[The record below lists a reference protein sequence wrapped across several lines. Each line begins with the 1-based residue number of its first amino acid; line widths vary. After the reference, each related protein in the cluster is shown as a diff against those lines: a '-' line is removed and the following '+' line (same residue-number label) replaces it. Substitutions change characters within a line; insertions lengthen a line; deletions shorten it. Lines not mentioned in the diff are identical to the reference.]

1 MSFDTSIMATKY
13 CFLLATIAFTAYTQ
27 LVTKWQLVLHGDVPA
42 GWINQ
47 LQYYIV
53 FLRNPWI
60 ISCFLAVLLMAFS
73 WVMTLSE
80 MPLNYAYPVYLSS
93 VLVIISVSSFF
104 LFGESLPYHRL
115 VGIGVI
121 ICGLVIGFG
130 RQ

>member
-1 MSFDTSIMATKY
+1 
-13 CFLLATIAFTAYTQ
+13 
-27 LVTKWQLVLHGDVPA
+27 
-42 GWINQ
+42 
-47 LQYYIV
+47 
-53 FLRNPWI
+53 
-60 ISCFLAVLLMAFS
+60 
-73 WVMTLSE
+73 MTLSE